1 MDEAEK
7 NAWKEVRKKFLG
19 ELREVGEIV
28 NVLFPT
34 PKHVQSPPPTR
45 EQLLRWATECR
56 LPRVFTT
63 PANPN
68 TSGAGEKERREQVLQ
83 IVEES
88 RNAVDPPSVAEIFEE
103 AYGDAA
109 GSDYWRLWLKFGSA
123 AEFER
128 LLTAHFVVECRDLAT
143 AGHPL
148 GWSWPACCAGALGRY
163 PSGQLADRIR
173 SIADDEELG
182 YLVAPT
188 ARAFLVGELPSQTK
202 TNVNAILL
210 KDYLKKTA
218 TPDHTQEALRILAEQ
233 AFPDNHITDAL
244 FRSALQAL
252 PAEQK
257 RPRGGH
263 DRTMRLRNSAK

>member
-1 MDEAEK
+1 MSLA
-7 NAWKEVRKKFLG
+7 G
-19 ELREVGEIV
+19 
-28 NVLFPT
+28 
-34 PKHVQSPPPTR
+34 
-45 EQLLRWATECR
+45 
-56 LPRVFTT
+56 VFTT

-88 RNAVDPPSVAEIFEE
+88 RNGVDPPSVAEIFAE

-109 GSDYWRLWLKFGSA
+109 GRDYWRLWLKFGSA

-128 LLTAHFVVECRDLAT
+128 LLTAHFVAECRDLAA

-148 GWSWPACCAGALGRY
+148 GWSWSSCCAEALGRY

-188 ARAFLVGELPSQTK
+188 ARAFLIGELPSQTK
-202 TNVNAILL
+202 TPVRNVSEGELGRFL
-210 KDYLKKTA
+210 KTLPKPTLKKTMQA
-218 TPDHTQEALRILAEQ
+218 AAKEHFAPKSPSGNILNRR
-233 AFPDNHITDAL
+233 NHL
-244 FRSALQAL
+244 
-252 PAEQK
+252 
-257 RPRGGH
+257 
-263 DRTMRLRNSAK
+263 